1 MTANKTPRKSNSVL
15 SVAAIAAA
23 NNPTALMKLFGFSG
37 SVLRGDPTWGVDA
50 PPTNWIGL
58 TASLHARFVT
68 LPVSF
73 DPVAP
78 MFQIARINDPL
89 VVCLFM
95 AKHTPASF
103 TFPMDSKQSRQWVVG
118 VFDHTHMTFQNA
130 MFLGTFT
137 ECVKV
142 FTPMNLSKLR
152 SLYATAVSALEPH
165 MLAPLRTALQYKM
178 LTEIDEAEAQ
188 HQTHIASIRNRHRN
202 QLNYFTGLFD
212 EAQERQ
218 DVRDKATYYLDFAGF
233 PPSKAYSG
241 LKVARRSHSKRNIPH
256 IECHIIRC
264 VGKNKT
270 QFARWST
277 DDRVWLIL

>member
-23 NNPTALMKLFGFSG
+23 TNPTALMKLFGFSG

-73 DPVAP
+73 EQVAP

-118 VFDHTHMTFQNA
+118 VFDHTHMAFQNA
-130 MFLGTFT
+130 MFLGTFN
-137 ECVKV
+137 ECVTV
-142 FTPMNLSKLR
+142 FTQMNLSKLR
-152 SLYATAVSALEPH
+152 SLYAQRH
-165 MLAPLRTALQYKM
+165 PLY
-178 LTEIDEAEAQ
+178 
-188 HQTHIASIRNRHRN
+188 
-202 QLNYFTGLFD
+202 
-212 EAQERQ
+212 QEVAHCQ
-218 DVRDKATYYLDFAGF
+218 VDAT
-233 PPSKAYSG
+233 
-241 LKVARRSHSKRNIPH
+241 SHSPQLVAEH
-256 IECHIIRC
+256 IVRHF
-264 VGKNKT
+264 
-270 QFARWST
+270 QQAQAS
-277 DDRVWLIL
+277 L